1 MEREKF
7 PPSSYL
13 KYLPAIYSQ
22 DEFWGRFL
30 HIFEDVWTPI
40 EERIE
45 QMGLYLDPRYTPE
58 SFLPWLASWMGI
70 GLNSRRSL
78 RGQRG
83 LIKDLIELSNW
94 RGTRRGL
101 REHIKLVTGFESQ
114 ISESGTGMILGEASQ
129 LGVNTTLSSSSG
141 RNHLLITLFADDT
154 TKVDRELV
162 GGIVQFHLPAQA
174 TYSLE
179 IVS

>member
-1 MEREKF
+1 MERQEIT
-7 PPSSYL
+7 PSDYL

-30 HIFEDVWTPI
+30 RIFEDVWSPI
-40 EERIE
+40 DERIG
-45 QMGLYLDPRYTPE
+45 QMNLYLDPKYTPE

-70 GLNSRRSL
+70 DLNPRMSL
-78 RGQRG
+78 REQRK
-83 LIKDLIELSNW
+83 LIQNLIELSSW

-101 REHIKLVTGFESQ
+101 REHIKLVTGLESQ
-114 ISESGTGMILGEASQ
+114 ISESGAGMILSEASQ
-129 LGVNTTLSSSSG
+129 LGVNTTLSSISG

-154 TKVDRELV
+154 AKVDRELV
-162 GGIVQFHLPAQA
+162 GAIILFHLPAQA